1 MIADERIVGKIF
13 HLKDLLAR
21 IEFWRRMGDR
31 MVFTNGCFDILHAG
45 HLHLLSG
52 CAALGERVIVGVN
65 SDASVKRLK
74 GESRPVNSEQNRM
87 HLLAA
92 NIFTDAV
99 ILFSE
104 DTPENLIQAIKPDV
118 LVKGG
123 DWQKEKIVGAAFV
136 ESYGGRVVTIPYLE
150 GYSTTSIIGKV
161 Q

>member
-1 MIADERIVGKIF
+1 
-13 HLKDLLAR
+13 
-21 IEFWRRMGDR
+21 MGDR